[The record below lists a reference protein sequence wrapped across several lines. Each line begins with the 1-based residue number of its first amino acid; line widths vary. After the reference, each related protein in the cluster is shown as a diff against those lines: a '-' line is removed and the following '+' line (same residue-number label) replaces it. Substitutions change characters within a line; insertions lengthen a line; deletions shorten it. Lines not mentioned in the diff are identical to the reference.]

1 MDESC
6 DAHDNL
12 LCLNC
17 SNEKETTETCDT
29 ASIQNEKDQGTTEAT
44 TNLSKLTPGS
54 GKGNMDKK
62 KAAQRKKKKKK
73 QPPKLPA
80 RAEKIAKT
88 PNQKSFV
95 LQSDQSTPDPLV
107 MKTVCFDV
115 NDKKYGTELANHL
128 FPEDASKITPSTRNI
143 NGKSYLYGTITGA
156 TKKKTS
162 KTQLYDVQW
171 EDTTLGTT
179 PIELRILIGAVDQ
192 SKTIQ
197 QPFEPGPFSPDAI
210 FNKDVLSYLIHHVDE
225 GETGNPLDSDEDDGT
240 EDTTIGNTIVFG
252 NADVPKIEDGMFVA
266 SSQSTKGGNRKRDD
280 GLRFKWRADTPLPPR

>member
-1 MDESC
+1 MSTAKCSTPYNNNMSQKHKNTASATDSTMPACCLGDKCRNKGLQLRSGHKCRQCRQIVHSINCSVVDESR

-17 SNEKETTETCDT
+17 SNNKETTETRDT

-156 TKKKTS
+156 TKKKRARLNCTMCN
-162 KTQLYDVQW
+162 
-171 EDTTLGTT
+171 G
-179 PIELRILIGAVDQ
+179 RIRLLARHR
-192 SKTIQ
+192 SN
-197 QPFEPGPFSPDAI
+197 F
-210 FNKDVLSYLIHHVDE
+210 
-225 GETGNPLDSDEDDGT
+225 
-240 EDTTIGNTIVFG
+240 VF
-252 NADVPKIEDGMFVA
+252 
-266 SSQSTKGGNRKRDD
+266 
-280 GLRFKWRADTPLPPR
+280 